1 METQTTTQNESILG
15 LDTRLLKGTWSLHI
29 DTGTTMTDV
38 DERGKK
44 LRAPVA
50 LCGLVFWKPQRRSS
64 GNVTCERCVEI
75 RNINIQSRRVN

>member
-1 METQTTTQNESILG
+1 MIRGTG
-15 LDTRLLKGTWSLHI
+15 LNARRLKGTWSLHI

-50 LCGLVFWKPQRRSS
+50 LCGLVFWKPQRRST
-64 GNVTCERCVEI
+64 GDVTCARCLEI
-75 RNINIQSRRVN
+75 SEIKARRETTN